1 MSATTTRLEAQAEK
15 EKFFVIGKR
24 VAKYDSLEK
33 VSGQAQFLIDL
44 KLPGMLYGKILRSRY
59 AHAKILKIETKKAE
73 ELPGV
78 VAVITAKN
86 TPKIKFGFLKDNLPL
101 KDDKVLSYRDELAA
115 VAAIDEQTA
124 LRALDLIEVEYDKLP
139 SVFDPIESMKEGA
152 PRLHEGYEN
161 NLVKIPFSFKAG
173 NPESIFSSPDVLT
186 FDDVFKVHFMTH
198 TALGTMGALASYDP
212 GGHLTIYANTQAP
225 FMYQREIAE
234 ALGIPGE
241 NVRVI
246 QPYIGGAF
254 GRGMDVYPSDIIACL
269 LSMKTGKPVK
279 ILFSREEDLSYS
291 PTRQP
296 ALIKLKTAVS
306 RAGKILARKAE
317 VYLDT
322 GAYVSWGAFD
332 SRVMMATTSGQYRVD
347 NVQFDSFVVYTN
359 NPYSGTM
366 RGAGNPQINFA
377 IESQMDKIAEKLG
390 IDPLELRLRN
400 ANRPGDTTTQGMKI
414 TTCAMEETLKL
425 AAREIGWKG
434 KHREGKSR
442 GIGFS
447 TLFHVAGGARVYKSD
462 GCGAMI
468 KIDDFGKVC
477 VSVGSTEI
485 GTGSDTSIAQ
495 IVAEELGVPLSKV
508 EIINKDTALK
518 PWDVGTHA
526 SRATFVGGNAALL
539 AARDAKRQILKLA
552 SKEFLDDP
560 SKLEIKNGEIYS
572 ISDPKKRIEFTKLL
586 RRVHF
591 KQGGTMIMA
600 SAFFDPQT
608 EMSDESGIGNISM
621 TYAFGTQAVLAEVD
635 EETGKIDVLK
645 VVAVHDA
652 GRILN
657 PNGAEGQIQGGV
669 VMSLGYAL
677 FEELILDEGM
687 VMNPSFADYK
697 LVTSLEVPEIK
708 VIFVGKP
715 DPSGPFGAK
724 GLGEH
729 GCIPTAA
736 AVANA
741 VYDAIGV
748 RIHELPLTPD
758 KIVNALARKGEK
770 AISL

>member
-306 RAGKILARKAE
+306 RTGKILARKAE

-748 RIHELPLTPD
+748 RI
-758 KIVNALARKGEK
+758 
-770 AISL
+770 

>member
-1 MSATTTRLEAQAEK
+1 MSATTTRLETQAGK
-15 EKFFVIGKR
+15 EEFFVIGKR

-33 VSGQAQFLIDL
+33 VSGQAEFLIDL
-44 KLPGMLYGKILRSRY
+44 KLPDMLYGKILRSRY

-139 SVFDPIESMKEGA
+139 SVFDPIESMKESA
-152 PRLHEGYEN
+152 PRLHEENEN

-173 NPESIFSSPDVLT
+173 NPESIFSRADVLT
-186 FDDVFKVHFMTH
+186 FDDAFKVHFMTH

-234 ALGIPGE
+234 ALGISGE
-241 NVRVI
+241 YVRVI

-269 LSMKTGKPVK
+269 LSMNTGKPVK

-296 ALIKLKTAVS
+296 ALIKLRTAVS
-306 RAGKILARKAE
+306 RDGKILARKAE

-332 SRVMMATTSGQYRVD
+332 SRVMMATTSGQYKVD

-390 IDPLELRLRN
+390 IDPIELRLRN
-400 ANRPGDTTTQGMKI
+400 VNRPGDTTTQGMKI
-414 TTCAMEETLKL
+414 TTCAMEETLRL
-425 AAREIGWKG
+425 AASEIGWKG
-434 KHREGKSR
+434 KHREGNSR

-468 KIDDFGKVC
+468 KIDDFGKIS
-477 VSVGSTEI
+477 VSVGTTEI

-539 AARDAKRQILKLA
+539 AARDAKRQILKIA

-586 RRVHF
+586 RHAHF
-591 KQGGTMIMA
+591 KQSGTMIMA
-600 SAFFDPQT
+600 TAFFDPQT

-621 TYAFGTQAVLAEVD
+621 TYAFGTQAVLVEVD
-635 EETGKIDVLK
+635 KETGKIDVLK

-708 VIFVGKP
+708 VIFVGQP

-758 KIVNALARKGEK
+758 KVVNALARKGEK
-770 AISL
+770 AISP